1 MSETTNYHLYLTDDN
16 TTRFLDWRNAINGT
30 SDSNMIKIDTA
41 LSGKADSSQ
50 YLNKTLSANGWIAS
64 GSIFVQDIEIEGLT
78 AEQNGII
85 GVSHNVSEEQLEAVR
100 GAGMFIIQQS
110 PGILTIALDGEVPVC
125 DIPVVII
132 LLG

>member
-78 AEQNGII
+78 AE
-85 GVSHNVSEEQLEAVR
+85 
-100 GAGMFIIQQS
+100 
-110 PGILTIALDGEVPVC
+110 
-125 DIPVVII
+125 
-132 LLG
+132 

>member
-85 GVSHNVSEEQLEAVR
+85 GVSHNISEEQLEAVR
-100 GAGMFIIQQS
+100 GAGMFIKQQAS
-110 PGILTIALDGEVPVC
+110 GILTIALDGEVPVC